1 MQTIGRYQLAEK
13 LGEGGM
19 GVVYRAFDELL
30 ERVVAVKVIA
40 TQMDSRSEMRERFF
54 REARAAGQLSHK
66 NIITIH
72 DLGEQDGHPY
82 LAMEYLEGQDL
93 QQRLSGPEK
102 MSLSRKLDLVI
113 DICDGLEYAHAHGV
127 VHRDIK
133 LANVFITD
141 QGLVKILDF
150 GLARLVSSQL
160 TNSHT
165 LMGTVNYMA
174 PEQVRGE
181 RADQRS
187 DVFSVAVVIYELLG
201 GRKAFQ
207 GDSFA
212 STLYKILQEVPEPL
226 PKIDASLPAAL
237 VAIVNRALAK
247 PRDERYQTMRD
258 LRQDLVAFRQ
268 QLSSAG
274 DTGIDSGARPLGSTA
289 PSHSGASTPAPVGPA
304 SGAASDPAVARGRRR
319 WAIAAAGV
327 LTVAVVSAI
336 WIGMHRRETTP
347 TDVRA
352 DAVAPPASNPAL
364 RTLADARQALQAQD
378 YAAAERLAEAALQD
392 APDLQEARLIR
403 DRAREAV
410 TSIESGLQKTRA
422 LFASGDYQEASRAAG
437 DILALAPANAEAKRI
452 MEEGAARSRGRGA
465 ADARTT
471 MAEARDGA
479 RAANARTLASAAFRA
494 ATRADQEAQ
503 RLYAAGRMADATA
516 RFYVASGL
524 YRSAALTAQAEA
536 AGARERA
543 AAEAS
548 AKPEPKP
555 DPPASPEAPRPAE
568 TQPAAPP
575 AAPPIARAPVPE
587 PVSPQPP
594 VAGAPVPKAAA
605 PPPTS
610 LELPPRS
617 PAPEDAIRELVAQY
631 SAALEAK
638 NLPALKRIWP
648 DLRGAPEEALRSE
661 FQNAN
666 RINVEIVEP
675 KISASAGSGS
685 VTFLRRYELVT
696 VEGQRLRTETI
707 TTMDVRHGANG
718 WVIVA
723 VRFRSVR

>member
-102 MSLSRKLDLVI
+102 MSLSRKVDLALEV
-113 DICDGLEYAHAHGV
+113 CEGLEYAHAHGV

-133 LANVFITD
+133 PANIFITD

-212 STLYKILQEVPEPL
+212 STLYKILQEVPEAL
-226 PKIDASLPAAL
+226 PKIDASLPHAL

-258 LRQDLVAFRQ
+258 LRQDLVTFRQ

-274 DTGIDSGARPLGSTA
+274 DTRIDSGARPLGSVA
-289 PSHSGASTPAPVGPA
+289 PSDTASTPAPVGPA
-304 SGAASDPAVARGRRR
+304 SGAASDPAVARGRPR

-327 LTVAVVSAI
+327 LTVAVLSAI
-336 WIGMHRRETTP
+336 WIGMHRRVTTP
-347 TDVRA
+347 ADVRSVV
-352 DAVAPPASNPAL
+352 VAPPASNPAP

-410 TSIESGLQKTRA
+410 TSIESGLQKARA

-452 MEEGAARSRGRGA
+452 MVEGAARSRGRGA

-479 RAANARTLASAAFRA
+479 RAANAQTLASAAFRA
-494 ATRADQEAQ
+494 AARADQEAQ

-555 DPPASPEAPRPAE
+555 DPPASPEAPKPAE

-617 PAPEDAIRELVAQY
+617 PAPEDAIRELVVQY
-631 SAALEAK
+631 RAALEAK
-638 NLPALKRIWP
+638 NLAALKRIWP
-648 DLRGAPEEALRSE
+648 DLRGAPEEALRRE
-661 FQNAN
+661 FQHAN
-666 RINVEIVEP
+666 RINVEIVDP
-675 KISASAGSGS
+675 KISAAAGSGS

-696 VEGQRLRTETI
+696 VEGQSLRTETI

>member
-13 LGEGGM
+13 LGQGGM
-19 GVVYRAFDELL
+19 GVVYRAYDELL

-40 TQMDSRSEMRERFF
+40 TQLDSSLEMRERFF

-93 QQRLSGPEK
+93 QRRLSGPEK
-102 MSLSRKLDLVI
+102 MSLSHKVALAI
-113 DICDGLEYAHAHGV
+113 EICEGLEYAHAHGV

-133 LANVFITD
+133 PANIFITD
-141 QGLVKILDF
+141 HGLVKILDF

-187 DVFSVAVVIYELLG
+187 DVFSLAVVVYELLG

-226 PKIDASLPAAL
+226 PKIDASLPLPL
-237 VAIVNRALAK
+237 VAIVDRALAK
-247 PRDERYQTMRD
+247 PRDERYQTMSDLRRD
-258 LRQDLVAFRQ
+258 LVGFRQ
-268 QLSSAG
+268 VLSPASETRIG
-274 DTGIDSGARPLGSTA
+274 SGARPLELTA
-289 PSHSGASTPAPVGPA
+289 HSHGASTAANAGDGSGTAP
-304 SGAASDPAVARGRRR
+304 DRAVPRGRAR
-319 WAIAAAGV
+319 WALAAAGV
-327 LTVAVVSAI
+327 VTVAVLSAL
-336 WIGMHRRETTP
+336 WIGIHRIPTTP
-347 TDVRA
+347 TDLRGA
-352 DAVAPPASNPAL
+352 PVAPAASTADPRA
-364 RTLADARQALQAQD
+364 LADAWEALQAQD
-378 YAAAERLAEAALQD
+378 YASAARLADAALQA
-392 APDLQEARLIR
+392 APDLPEARQIR
-403 DRAREAV
+403 DRARESLA
-410 TSIESGLQKTRA
+410 SIETGLEKARA
-422 LFASGDYQEASRAAG
+422 LFAAGDYQEASRAAG
-437 DILALAPANAEAKRI
+437 AVLGLAPANAEANRI

-465 ADARTT
+465 ADARAA
-471 MAEARDGA
+471 MAEARDRA
-479 RAANARTLASAAFRA
+479 RAANAETLASAAFRA

-503 RLYAAGRMADATA
+503 RFYTAGRTADATT

-536 AGARERA
+536 ARARERA

-548 AKPEPKP
+548 ARAEQKP
-555 DPPASPEAPRPAE
+555 DLPATPEAPKPVEA
-568 TQPAAPP
+568 QPAAP
-575 AAPPIARAPVPE
+575 AATPPIVRPPAEE
-587 PVSPQPP
+587 PSPQPP
-594 VAGAPVPKAAA
+594 AAAATVPKVPA
-605 PPPTS
+605 PPPQS
-610 LELPPRS
+610 LDLPPRS
-617 PAPEDAIRELVAQY
+617 PAADDAIRDLLSQY

-648 DLRGAPEEALRSE
+648 DLRGASEEALRSE
-661 FQNAN
+661 FQHAN
-666 RINVEIVEP
+666 RITVEIVEP
-675 KISASAGSGS
+675 RISVSAGSGS

-707 TTMDVRHGANG
+707 TTMDVRHVPSG
-718 WVIVA
+718 WVIAA
-723 VRFRSVR
+723 VRFRPVR